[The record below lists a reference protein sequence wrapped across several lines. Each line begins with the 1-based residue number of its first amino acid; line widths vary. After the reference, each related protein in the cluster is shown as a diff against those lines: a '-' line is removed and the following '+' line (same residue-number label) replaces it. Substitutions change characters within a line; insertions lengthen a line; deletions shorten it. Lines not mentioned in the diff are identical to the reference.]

1 MNVEIVP
8 AIMPEDFADIE
19 AHAGLVRRSVKT
31 VQLDLMDGDYVP
43 EATWPFVG
51 RQEEVQ
57 ELISEARS
65 LPFWE
70 DLDYELDLM
79 ISKPEDDLDTWLH
92 LGASRVIIHYASVGN
107 WDPIREVPEGIRSFV
122 NLGIAV
128 TIHDDVEAVVHLIKE
143 GTFDFIQVMGIAHV
157 GYQGEPFEEGALD
170 LARTL
175 HERFPDMPISVDGGV
190 SPDTIQALYDAGAT
204 RFVSGSHV
212 FGGGVATENVMELF
226 ETLRITDEK
235 SDL

>member
-51 RQEEVQ
+51 KETEVQ

-92 LGASRVIIHYASVGN
+92 LGASRVIVHDASVGN
-107 WDPIREVPEGIRSFV
+107 WGPIREVPEGLRSFV
-122 NLGIAV
+122 NIEIAV
-128 TIHDDVEAVVHLIKE
+128 TIHDDVEAVAKLVEE
-143 GTFDFIQVMGIAHV
+143 GIFDFIQVMGIAHV
-157 GYQGEPFEEGALD
+157 GYQGEPFEDDAID
-170 LARTL
+170 LVRSF
-175 HERFPDMPISVDGGV
+175 HERFPNMPISVDGGV
-190 SPDTIQALYDAGAT
+190 SPDTIQILTDAGAT
-204 RFVSGSHV
+204 RFVSGSYV
-212 FGGGVATENVMELF
+212 FGGGVASENVTELF
-226 ETLRITDEK
+226 ETLGITDEK